1 MDPKHNITQTCPII
15 ELYQRHDNKINKVIH
30 RISNFNNE
38 SLHDSRSNAISINIG
53 RNHRAHE
60 KTTILILEQY

>member
-1 MDPKHNITQTCPII
+1 MDPKHNITQACLII

-30 RISNFNNE
+30 RISNVNHE
-38 SLHDSRSNAISINIG
+38 SLHHSRSNAISINIG

-60 KTTILILEQY
+60 KNTILILEQY